1 MKASP
6 EMDRLIGAA
15 IERGDYVRRPRH
27 RLADRG
33 GYKEWLHFCMCS
45 ESLDAIINFNFG
57 DPYSDHASAGQLTCA
72 VRSGGWHGDIDEFD
86 ADEVAA
92 TPGRHRVRLGESYVR
107 FEGDHYRVRAKLRR
121 RALALD
127 LALYPLAMPSQV
139 NNIRLGGEPSLNW
152 FLVPRLLAFGWL
164 ELEGQTIEINATPA
178 YHDHNWGH
186 FGWGGDFSW
195 VWGYGHGSA
204 LSSPW
209 SFAFD
214 RLSNRART
222 ADLERGLL
230 IWKGRER
237 HRLFRGRDLKLV
249 EHGSL
254 RPAASICLPRGLALT
269 RPALPGD
276 VPARLCGR
284 AERGQDVIEF
294 EFEAQ
299 NLCELLVPNDEGL
312 GLTAINEASGRVHL
326 EGTLS
331 SEAVMLDGYAMFEF
345 LGD

>member
-6 EMDRLIGAA
+6 EMDRLIGRA
-15 IERGDYVRRPRH
+15 IELGDYVRRPRH
-27 RLADRG
+27 RLADLG

-45 ESLDAIINFNFG
+45 ESLDAIINFNIG
-57 DPYSDHASAGQLTCA
+57 DPYADHASAAQLTCA
-72 VRSGGWHGDIDEFD
+72 VRSGGWHGDIDEFL
-86 ADEVAA
+86 AQEVSA
-92 TPGRHRVRLGESYVR
+92 TPGRHHVRLGESYVR
-107 FEGDHYRVRAKLRR
+107 FEGDHYRLKAKLRR
-121 RALALD
+121 RAVEFD

-139 NNIRLGGEPSLNW
+139 NNIRLGNEPTLHW
-152 FLVPRLLAFGWL
+152 FLVPRLLAFGRVQL
-164 ELEGQTIEINATPA
+164 DGETIELNGTPA

-186 FGWGGDFSW
+186 FGWGGDFAW
-195 VWGYGHGSA
+195 VWGYGHGSG

-237 HRLFRGRDLKLV
+237 HRLFRGRDLTLL
-249 EHGSL
+249 EGGSL
-254 RPAASICLPRGLALT
+254 RPQAHLCLPRGLGLT
-269 RPALPGD
+269 RPAQPSG
-276 VPARLCGR
+276 VPAHFSGR
-284 AERGQDVIEF
+284 AQRGQDVIEF

-299 NLCELLVPNDEGL
+299 NLCQLLVPNDDDL

-326 EGTLS
+326 EGVLG
-331 SEAVMLDGYAMFEF
+331 SEPVRLDGHAMFEF